1 MSVRLGGGAHVSGA
15 KAAPIGPMKSLK
27 LNLDL
32 PLSGGGSGV
41 GPVLFYDPNFYLQV
55 KFNGV
60 SYQAQRLLGGG
71 SGAGVY
77 KYWNPYTETYSVLK
91 KGKGNQSLKP
101 ESQRMKELYEQHR
114 SLRTPKWIGYDS
126 KADAYCMEYIEGSLL
141 RDWICT
147 CSSDELE
154 LVANQVV
161 TLVEAFQS
169 SSIGTQQP
177 DTVVSKVHYAISK
190 LDEAMKHDDDL
201 KNDELLSYSFD
212 IVKKMFFGQKEIQF
226 EVEKRGLSDVA
237 QLVLGQAPKLLS
249 CSSIAEERSLP
260 AIVNGHGDF
269 TPANIIV
276 DGYKQLR
283 PIDPRSDPG
292 NSSDSEKIVW
302 PGGFVVDGSVYIDQ
316 LGQLHNTDKLEKS
329 IEFSQLLQEKLNSN
343 TYNARQFI
351 RDMRVALERL
361 KIPKSEEKSNEKTL
375 LINRIRTGL
384 VLFILF
390 YYLEVSSLTSCTKY
404 SRQ

>member
-1 MSVRLGGGAHVSGA
+1 MSVRLGGGAHVSDA
-15 KAAPIGPMKSLK
+15 KAAFSTCPVKVLK
-27 LNLDL
+27 LKSEL

-41 GPVLFYDPNFYLQV
+41 GPVSFYDPKFYSQV

-77 KYWNPYTETYSVLK
+77 KCWCQKTNTVFVLK
-91 KGKGNQSLKP
+91 KGEGKQSLEP

-114 SLRTPKWIGYDS
+114 SLGTPECIGYDS
-126 KADAYCMEYIEGSLL
+126 EEDAYCMEYIEGSLL

-177 DTVVSKVHYAISK
+177 DTVTVVSKVHYAIRK
-190 LDEAMKHDDDL
+190 LDEAMKRDNDL
-201 KNDELLSYSFD
+201 KNDKLLSYLFD
-212 IVKKMFFGQKEIQF
+212 IVKKMFSGQKEIQF
-226 EVEKRGLSDVA
+226 EVEKWRLSDVA
-237 QLVLGQAPKLLS
+237 RVVLGQAPKLLG
-249 CSSIAEERSLP
+249 CSSIAEERFLP
-260 AIVNGHGDF
+260 AIVNGHGDL

-292 NSSDSEKIVW
+292 NSPDSEKIVW

-329 IEFSQLLQEKLNSN
+329 IEFSKLLKKKLNSN
-343 TYNARQFI
+343 TYNASQFI
-351 RDMRVALERL
+351 RDMRVALERIEML
-361 KIPKSEEKSNEKTL
+361 KAGESEKTL
-375 LINRIRTGL
+375 LINRIRTDL

-390 YYLEVSSLTSCTKY
+390 YYSEVSSPTSYTMH
-404 SRQ
+404 